1 MKTPAR
7 LFSALSIILLFFLTS
22 CASTKVTNE
31 WKDPNFS
38 SQKFKK
44 IMVLGVAKQPRNRKL
59 YEDKFVKQLAAK
71 GVTAIA
77 SHTLIPH
84 EDMREK
90 AKIVQSIQGL
100 GIDGV
105 IVTRVRDI
113 KEKQKGGRQSLLYEH
128 YNESFTFVS
137 YSSYNDGG
145 TPNRKQKFSF
155 ESKLYEVKTEKPVF
169 SLSSDT
175 IAQDNIKKRLDSY
188 INIVVS
194 KMAEN
199 DLL

>member
-1 MKTPAR
+1 
-7 LFSALSIILLFFLTS
+7 
-22 CASTKVTNE
+22 
-31 WKDPNFS
+31 
-38 SQKFKK
+38 
-44 IMVLGVAKQPRNRKL
+44 MVLGVAKQPRNRKL
-59 YEDKFVKQLAAK
+59 YEDKFVQQLAAK
-71 GVTAIA
+71 GITAIA

-84 EDMREK
+84 EDMRDK
-90 AKIVQSIQGL
+90 ATIVQTVQSL
-100 GIDGV
+100 GADGV

-128 YNESFTFVS
+128 YNDSFTFVS